1 MRHFRSA
8 TVRRVLATAGIA
20 VAGWI
25 AAGAPIWVGM

>member
-1 MRHFRSA
+1 MRHLRSA
-8 TVRRVLATAGIA
+8 ALRRVLATAGIA

>member
-8 TVRRVLATAGIA
+8 AVRRVLATAGIA